1 MKLVIVESPSK
12 AKTIQKYLGSD
23 YRVIASG
30 GHVRDL
36 PVRTLGIDVEHD
48 FAPHYEINESKN
60 STIKK
65 MKSELKNAERVYLA
79 TDPDRE
85 GEAISWHLQQVLGL
99 GEEENRIEFNEISKT
114 AVNAALKKPRK
125 ININLVDAQ
134 QARRV
139 LDRLVGYKLSPV
151 LSKKI
156 KNKLSAG
163 RVQSVALRMVVDRER
178 EITSFT
184 PEEYWTL
191 AANLSKVGDK
201 AEFKAMFQ
209 DHNGK
214 KMKIKSK
221 KVMDRLLFLLDSAT
235 WSVDTVKRGVSKSH
249 PQPPFTTSTLT
260 QDASHKLS
268 LTAAQVMQTAQQ
280 LYEGVEIEGEGQ
292 VALVTYIRTDSVRVS
307 IEAQNAARAY
317 IEKKYGK
324 DYVPA
329 KPNFYKTKGEAQ
341 DAHEAIRPISLERT
355 PESLK
360 GRIQANQYKVYK
372 LIYERFLASQSAEAE
387 YNTLNVRVS
396 AKSEGND
403 FGFALK
409 GKAMTFAGYTAMY
422 ARQETINEE
431 EGESTML
438 PNLFEGDELSV
449 KGLKEEQKFTKPPA
463 RYTEASL
470 VKAMEE
476 NGIGRPSTYA
486 NIISVIHKR
495 EYVEKPDKKVMQ
507 PTELG
512 FAVCD
517 MMVKYFPD
525 VMDLGFTADMETK
538 LDKIE
543 EGGVRWQDII
553 STFYPPFIAKVNS
566 AYTDGKKMR
575 VEAIKSEVI
584 CDKCGANMVVREGK
598 FGKFLACPNYPEC
611 KNIKQIEAEPETT
624 CPICGKP
631 VNRRHSKTGKVFYGC
646 SGYPECT
653 FMSWDLPAPKLCP
666 KCANVMVQRKNKDV
680 INYVC
685 TDKKCGYVEAVA
697 NKEDDGE

>member
-12 AKTIQKYLGSD
+12 AKTIQKYLGAD

-36 PVRTLGIDVEHD
+36 PVHTLGIDVEHG

-60 STIKK
+60 STIKR
-65 MKSELKNAERVYLA
+65 MKTELKSAEKVYLA

-85 GEAISWHLQQVLGL
+85 GEAISWHLQQVLGIPE
-99 GEEENRIEFNEISKT
+99 GENRIEFNEISKT
-114 AVNAALKKPRK
+114 AVNAALKKPRR
-125 ININLVDAQ
+125 INVNLVDAQ

-139 LDRLVGYKLSPV
+139 LDRLVGYKISPV

-178 EITSFT
+178 EIKAFV

-191 AANLSKVGDK
+191 AANLSRPGAKN
-201 AEFKAMFQ
+201 EFKAMFQ

-214 KMKIKSK
+214 KMKIKNK
-221 KVMDRLLFLLDSAT
+221 AVMDRLLFLLQDAK

-268 LTAAQVMQTAQQ
+268 LTAAQVMQVAQQ

-292 VALVTYIRTDSVRVS
+292 IALVTYIRTDSVRIS
-307 IEAQNAARAY
+307 AEAQASARAY
-317 IEKKYGK
+317 IEKNYGK
-324 DYVPA
+324 DYVPE
-329 KPNFYKTKGEAQ
+329 KPNFYKSKGEAQ

-355 PESLK
+355 PASLK
-360 GRIQANQYKVYK
+360 GRIQNNQYRVYK
-372 LIYERFLASQSAEAE
+372 LIYERFLASQSQDAV
-387 YNTLNVRVS
+387 YNTLTVRVS
-396 AKSEGND
+396 AKNEPND
-403 FGFALK
+403 FGFGLK

-422 ARQETINEE
+422 ARQESLNEE
-431 EGESTML
+431 EGESAML
-438 PNLFEGDELSV
+438 PNLMEGDELEI

-495 EYVEKPDKKVMQ
+495 EYVEKPDKKNMA
-507 PTELG
+507 PTDLG

-525 VMDLGFTADMETK
+525 IMDLGFTADMETK

-543 EGGVRWQDII
+543 EGGVKWEDLIQ
-553 STFYPPFIAKVNS
+553 SFYPPFIAKVNS
-566 AYTDGKKMR
+566 AYNDGMKMR
-575 VEAIKSEVI
+575 LEAVKTDVI
-584 CDKCGANMVVREGK
+584 CDKCGANMVIREGK
-598 FGKFLACPNYPEC
+598 YGKFLACPNYPNC
-611 KNIKQIEAEPETT
+611 KNIKPLEQEPDTT
-624 CPICGKP
+624 CPICGRP
-631 VNRRHSKTGKVFYGC
+631 VNKRRSKTGKTFYGC
-646 SGYPECT
+646 TGYPDCT

-666 KCANVMVQRKNKDV
+666 KCSNVMIQRKSKDV
-680 INYVC
+680 LNYVC
-685 TDKKCGYVEAVA
+685 TDKKCGHVEAVPQSDETA
-697 NKEDDGE
+697 D